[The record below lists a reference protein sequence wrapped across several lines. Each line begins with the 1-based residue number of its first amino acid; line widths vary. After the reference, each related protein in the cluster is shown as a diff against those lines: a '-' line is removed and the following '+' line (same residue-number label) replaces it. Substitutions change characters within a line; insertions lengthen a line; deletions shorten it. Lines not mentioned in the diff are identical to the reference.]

1 MSMNQQQ
8 PSADEAAA
16 AMARQ
21 MFGKGGPTGDMPGN
35 PEGGLLADGVP
46 LSAASA
52 SDADSAALAASRAR
66 KSVARPARAAV
77 LQKAEEPEPDEDEG
91 EDEGEEAEGEDEGEE
106 AEGKDEGEDEGE
118 DEGDEEGEPLKK
130 RARKSRVSAQSLRKA
145 LDELETV
152 ARGGTQSDP
161 SRREVLASGLASG
174 TLSKAERAELLDLVV
189 ADDGAQ
195 DEPMAKSFAESF
207 ATDEVLATDYDASSF
222 LERQGQLV
230 AAGLDVLGERIA
242 KSADQ
247 QRAFNGTLAKSLR
260 ALGEVAAEQE
270 ALIKAQTAQLRA
282 LGERLAEVEN
292 APMPRRG
299 AGSAAALQK
308 SFAGQASGGE
318 LTKSRALAGL
328 ERLMIKSRQS
338 GKLGSTPGGHSIPHA
353 VALVEG
359 GGELPA
365 SLAAEI
371 LSA

>member
-91 EDEGEEAEGEDEGEE
+91 EDEGDEETEGGEE
-106 AEGKDEGEDEGE
+106 G
-118 DEGDEEGEPLKK
+118 EGDEEGEPLKK

-270 ALIKAQTAQLRA
+270 ALIKAQTAQLHA
-282 LGERLAEVEN
+282 LGERLAAVEN

-365 SLAAEI
+365 SLAEEI